1 VSAARA
7 NRTGRPR
14 GAAYTSRQL
23 DAALT
28 GRLTRGNTQAGSPT
42 RSAVYRAAYLRRV
55 EHAEQHGYS
64 RSQARGHPG
73 RGLVR
78 LSEVTYDFFAVPTT
92 DGVAD
97 VTVTSS
103 REARRVGQYLRD
115 VRDLLEDHIDAKAF
129 GRKWRRR
136 IRTAGDHELEPDAE
150 AVIVMVFQAGPG
162 PSERY
167 RRLDARAAS

>member
-1 VSAARA
+1 MPAARKHDA
-7 NRTGRPR
+7 KLLARARR
-14 GAAYTSRQL
+14 GE
-23 DAALT
+23 
-28 GRLTRGNTQAGSPT
+28 LTRGNTRPGTPE
-42 RSAVYRAAYLRRV
+42 RRAVYHAEYLRRV
-55 EHAEQHGYS
+55 ERAEQHGYT

-73 RGLVR
+73 KGQVG

-92 DGVAD
+92 EGVAD

-115 VRDLLEDHIDAKAF
+115 VRDLLEDRIDAKTF
-129 GRKWRRR
+129 GRKWRHR
-136 IRTAGDHELEPDAE
+136 IRTAGDHELEPNAE

-167 RRLDARAAS
+167 RRLDARSPS

>member
-1 VSAARA
+1 MPTARKHDA
-7 NRTGRPR
+7 KLLAKVRR
-14 GAAYTSRQL
+14 G
-23 DAALT
+23 
-28 GRLTRGNTQAGSPT
+28 GLTRGNTRPGTPE
-42 RSAVYRAAYLRRV
+42 RRAVYRAAYLRRV
-55 EHAEQHGYS
+55 GHAEQHGYS

-73 RGLVR
+73 RGQVR

-92 DGVAD
+92 EGVAD

-115 VRDLLEDHIDAKAF
+115 VRDLLEDRIDARAF

-136 IRTAGDHELEPDAE
+136 IRTAGDLELEPDAE

-167 RRLDARAAS
+167 RRLDARAVS

>member
-1 VSAARA
+1 MPTSRKHNAAQLARA
-7 NRTGRPR
+7 RR
-14 GAAYTSRQL
+14 GE
-23 DAALT
+23 
-28 GRLTRGNTQAGSPT
+28 LTRGNTRPGTPQ
-42 RSAVYRAAYLRRV
+42 RRAVYRAAYLRRV

-73 RGLVR
+73 RGQAR
-78 LSEVTYDFFAVPTT
+78 LSEITYDFFAVPTT
-92 DGVAD
+92 EGVAD

-115 VRDLLEDHIDAKAF
+115 VRDLLEDRIDARAF

>member
-1 VSAARA
+1 MPTTRKHDTKLLAKAR
-7 NRTGRPR
+7 R
-14 GAAYTSRQL
+14 GE
-23 DAALT
+23 
-28 GRLTRGNTQAGSPT
+28 LTRGNTRPGTPA
-42 RSAVYRAAYLRRV
+42 RRAVYRVAYLRRV

-64 RSQARGHPG
+64 RGQARGHPS
-73 RGLVR
+73 RGQVR

-92 DGVAD
+92 EGVAD

-115 VRDLLEDHIDAKAF
+115 VRDLLEDRIDVKVF

-136 IRTAGDHELEPDAE
+136 IRTAGEHELEPDAE

>member
-1 VSAARA
+1 MSKRPKHAR
-7 NRTGRPR
+7 
-14 GAAYTSRQL
+14 YTQRQL
-23 DAALT
+23 DDALA
-28 GRLTRGNTQAGSPT
+28 GRFTRSNTRPGSPA

-64 RSQARGHPG
+64 RSQARGHPSKG
-73 RGLVR
+73 QVR

-92 DGVAD
+92 EGVAD

-115 VRDLLEDHIDAKAF
+115 VRDLLEDRIDAKAF
-129 GRKWRRR
+129 GHKWRRR
-136 IRTAGDHELEPDAE
+136 IRTAGDHELEFDAE